1 MVADSLAHAGDI
13 QIEEDSSFLL
23 FPLLITL
30 GMILIINTSVI
41 YSNKD
46 VFNFPKRLSALL
58 NISRF
63 KNIPRALE
71 LYRNTFQ

>member
-41 YSNKD
+41 
-46 VFNFPKRLSALL
+46 
-58 NISRF
+58 
-63 KNIPRALE
+63 
-71 LYRNTFQ
+71 